1 MAAEHKETLPEIW
14 KVVAL
19 MELCPPD
26 VQDMVDRNVG
36 GVSEDYNKLK
46 QRILAWA
53 ANTISNS
60 MEPVPMDVGWV
71 HNVGA
76 ITVNTVV

>member
-36 GVSEDYNKLK
+36 GVSEDY
-46 QRILAWA
+46 
-53 ANTISNS
+53 
-60 MEPVPMDVGWV
+60 
-71 HNVGA
+71 
-76 ITVNTVV
+76 